1 MEDYKLRLKP
11 VKELVSSLQEMTL
24 SVTEA
29 DLYRPSSHRTTII
42 FRTLIGIFCPANYRR
57 IEEARAEATK
67 RVIALTGSSPV
78 NIYIYI
84 YTYIA
89 TTNKTNIYVGYM

>member
-84 YTYIA
+84 YIRT
-89 TTNKTNIYVGYM
+89 